1 MRKGRKVD
9 GEAVEGRI
17 PAEMVAKRWGKKAD
31 GVGGSKEA
39 AGD

>member
-17 PAEMVAKRWGKKAD
+17 PAEMAVEICGKK
-31 GVGGSKEA
+31 VGWG
-39 AGD
+39 